1 MTYED
6 VLKNATKEV
15 GPYCFA
21 CAKCDGR
28 ACKNSIPGPGSKGS
42 GTVAINNYNAW
53 KKITLNLDTIYE
65 QQEISTESVLFGKK
79 MNIPV
84 FAGPIGG
91 TKSHYGN
98 KYSDSEYN
106 SLLVKNC
113 VNAGIVAFTGDG
125 LNIEIM
131 TEASKIIKANAGLG
145 IPTIKPWNLKTF
157 KKRFDIVK
165 KANPIAF
172 AMDIDSVGLPFL
184 KNQTPP
190 AGVKSVKQLKEITS
204 WTKTP
209 FIVKGIMTV
218 KGALKA
224 IEAGASAIVVSNH
237 GGRVLDYSEPT
248 ASVLHAI
255 SVAVSNK
262 ITVLVDGG
270 IRDGSDVFKAL
281 ALGAD
286 GVIIARRFQT
296 MVYGDKENGVSL
308 YVEKLTEELK
318 DTMKMCGAN
327 KIKDI
332 NIDMINFKS

>member
-6 VLKNATKEV
+6 VLKKATKEV

-21 CAKCDGR
+21 CTKCDGR
-28 ACKNSIPGPGSKGS
+28 ACKNSIPGPGAKGS

-53 KKITLNLDTIYE
+53 KKITLNLDTIYV
-65 QQEISTESVLFGKK
+65 QQEISTESTLFGKK
-79 MNIPV
+79 MSIPV

-91 TKSHYGN
+91 TKSHYGS

-106 SLLVKNC
+106 SLLVRNC
-113 VNAGIVAFTGDG
+113 IKTGIVAFTGDG

-131 TEASKIIKANAGLG
+131 TEASKIIKENNGVG
-145 IPTIKPWNLKTF
+145 IPTIKPWNLETF

-165 KANPIAF
+165 QANPIAF

-184 KNQTPP
+184 KNQNPP
-190 AGVKSVKQLKEITS
+190 AGAKSVDELKKITS
-204 WTKTP
+204 WTNTP

-224 IEAGASAIVVSNH
+224 LEAGASAIVVSNH
-237 GGRVLDYSEPT
+237 GGRVLDYSVPT
-248 ASVLHAI
+248 ANVLHAI
-255 SVAVSNK
+255 CSAVSNK
-262 ITVLVDGG
+262 MTVLVDGG

-296 MVYGDKENGVSL
+296 MVYGDKDNGVSL

-332 NIDMINFKS
+332 NIDMINF